1 RPRRLPY
8 PVTVSFGAPLAP
20 DAKAEDIRGAIQELG
35 SAAFLR
41 RLEERHTLPRA
52 FLREAKR
59 HWRRFAM
66 ADAFQGS
73 LSCGSAL
80 VRSFLLGR
88 LLDKSLPAADTV
100 GVLLP
105 PSLAGALV
113 NLGLPMRGR
122 VPVNLNYTAPRETVL
137 RCAARAGASRIVT
150 SRRFV
155 EKLGWEPHESMVFVE
170 DLAARVKPLR
180 AGLTGAAF
188 FVLPAPLIELFFM
201 RKVPRLLGETATVIF
216 TSGSTGEPKGV
227 VLSHSNVRANIEA
240 MAQVYQFKPDDR
252 ILGALPFF
260 HSFGYTVTLWLPA
273 IAGLGAV
280 YHANPLDARTI
291 GGLIAKNRVTI
302 LLGTP
307 TFLAAYL
314 RRIEP
319 EQMRS
324 VSLVIAGAEKLRAE
338 VARAFAEKFGVT
350 PLEGFG
356 CTELS
361 PVACVNIPDV
371 DIGGVRQKGTKL
383 GTIGQPLPGVALKVV
398 DPESLEPLPPGQPGL
413 LLVKGPNVMVGY
425 LGEPDKTAAV
435 IKDGYYSTGDIGSVD
450 VDGFVTVTDRISR
463 FSKIGGEMVPH
474 LHVEQRLHE
483 LAGRLEQ
490 TFIVTAVPDERKGE
504 RLVVL
509 CKGYDDIDGL
519 WKRLNDSDSPK
530 LWVPERS
537 CFHAVEQF
545 PLLGSGKL
553 DLVALKKTG
562 QDLEDRKAAA

>member
-1 RPRRLPY
+1 M
-8 PVTVSFGAPLAP
+8 
-20 DAKAEDIRGAIQELG
+20 
-35 SAAFLR
+35 
-41 RLEERHTLPRA
+41 HTLPRA

-59 HWRRFAM
+59 HWRRLAM
-66 ADAFQGS
+66 ADSFQGR
-73 LSCGSAL
+73 LSCGGAL

-88 LLDKSLPAADTV
+88 LIDRAIPSGSAV

-122 VPVNLNYTAPRETVL
+122 VAVNLNYTLPRETAL

-150 SRRFV
+150 SRRFL
-155 EKLGWEPHESMVFVE
+155 EKLGWEPHESFVYAE
-170 DLAARVKPLR
+170 DLAPRLKTLR
-180 AGLTGAAF
+180 AALTAAAF
-188 FVLPAPLIELFFM
+188 FVLPAALLEPLFL
-201 RKVPRLLGETATVIF
+201 RKAPRRLDETATIIF

-227 VLSHSNVRANIEA
+227 VLSHANLRANIEA
-240 MAQVYQFKPDDR
+240 MAQVYQFKAEDR
-252 ILGALPFF
+252 LLGALPFF

-273 IAGLGAV
+273 VTGTAAV
-280 YHANPLDARTI
+280 YHPSPLDAKTI
-291 GGLIAKNRVTI
+291 GGLIAKHRVTI
-302 LLGTP
+302 VLGTP
-307 TFLAAYL
+307 TFLTAYL

-338 VARAFAEKFGVT
+338 VAAAFREKFGIL

-371 DIGGVRQKGTKL
+371 EIGGVRQRGGKP
-383 GTIGQPLPGVALKVV
+383 GTIGQPLPGVAVRVV
-398 DPESLEPLPPGQPGL
+398 HPETLEPLPAGAEGL

-425 LGEPDKTAAV
+425 LGEPDQTARAMQ
-435 IKDGYYSTGDIGSVD
+435 DGWYSTGDIASID
-450 VDGFVTVTDRISR
+450 ADGFVTVTDRLSR

-474 LHVEQRLHE
+474 LHVEERLHA

-490 TFIVTAVPDERKGE
+490 SFVVAAVPDERKGE

-509 CKGYDDIDGL
+509 YKDCDDVEGL
-519 WKRLNDSDSPK
+519 WKRLNDSDTPK
-530 LWVPERS
+530 LWVPERA
-537 CFHAVEQF
+537 CFHKVERF

-553 DLVALKKTG
+553 DLAALKKTARE
-562 QDLEDRKAAA
+562 LEERGAAA